1 MPQGLCFKQRGESP
15 LFEPEE
21 ENEGNNEVQLDV
33 IQPMDKKDD
42 EDVDED
48 TREEVM
54 DANDEDSGKE
64 KEEEKEDKEEEHE
77 GAKYSGIITLRFEEE
92 LTEKDA
98 DEFFDSLDSLGLPRS
113 IFSDIK
119 VKGKAIT
126 VHVNASSLRLTPQSV
141 GALIASEKEEV
152 ASMIGL
158 HMAYGQDVS

>member
-1 MPQGLCFKQRGESP
+1 MQYRHGGESP

-21 ENEGNNEVQLDV
+21 ENDGDNEVQLDV

-42 EDVDED
+42 DDVDED

-54 DANDEDSGKE
+54 DANDEDSGRE

-77 GAKYSGIITLRFEEE
+77 GAKHSGIITLRFEEE

-141 GALIASEKEEV
+141 GALIGKSTLKFTLSV
-152 ASMIGL
+152 GHL
-158 HMAYGQDVS
+158 LT